1 MWVWVIF
8 SQLMPVDQKRIK
20 GSIGSFTGEL
30 VKVNLVGWSHG
41 DKTVLGVGEPLV
53 VPETTNL

>member
-1 MWVWVIF
+1 
-8 SQLMPVDQKRIK
+8 MPVDQKRIK